1 MRLKTLSVLASAAIV
16 TCVVVIAI
24 FASVIAPED
33 PNRIRVKDRLG
44 APGDGSLI
52 GRDYLGRDLWSR
64 MVYGS
69 RISLLV
75 GASAAALSAL
85 GGTFIGLVGGY
96 SRGRVGALLMRVVDT
111 VMSFP
116 ATLLALSLMAV
127 LGQRVSNI
135 VIALSVTYVPRI
147 ARVVHASTL
156 QIRELDYVASARAI
170 GVGVPRLLLRHV
182 LPNAVGPLFV
192 QTSFIFAYAV
202 IAESGLSFIGVGV
215 PAGTPSWGSIL
226 ADGRSYLLSA
236 PWIMMS
242 AGAAIFVL
250 VLSLNIIGDAL
261 RDKLD
266 PRLSRLSRNR

>member
-1 MRLKTLSVLASAAIV
+1 MRLKTLSVFGSLAVVA
-16 TCVVVIAI
+16 CVLVIAI
-24 FASVIAPED
+24 FAPSVAPED
-33 PNRIRVKDRLG
+33 PNRISVRNRLA
-44 APGDGSLI
+44 APGDGSLL

-69 RISLLV
+69 RISLIV

-85 GGTFIGLVGGY
+85 GGTLVGLIGGY
-96 SRGRVGALLMRVVDT
+96 SRGRAGVLLMRVVDT
-111 VMSFP
+111 IMSFP

-156 QIRELDYVASARAI
+156 QIRELDYVTSALAI
-170 GVGVPRLLLRHV
+170 GVGTLRLLLRHI
-182 LPNAVGPLFV
+182 LPNAIGPLFV

-215 PAGTPSWGSIL
+215 PVGTPSWGSIL
-226 ADGRSYLLSA
+226 ADGRSFLLSA
-236 PWIMMS
+236 PWIMMC

-266 PRLSRLSRNR
+266 PRLSGSVK